1 MATIRLLFLSDF
13 TGIYWLMKYI
23 NNNLSVEKIKVK
35 DIAKKFGTPTYCYSY
50 KKLKDNINNF
60 KNNFKSFSPLIC
72 FAIKSNSN
80 VNLIKEISKLGLG
93 ADVVSIGELMMAL
106 KAGIEPKK
114 IVFSG
119 VGKTATEI
127 GFAIDKKILLI
138 NAESKS
144 EIVEIE
150 RIAKSKKITVNIG
163 IRLNPNTDAKT
174 LKQISTGKKENKF
187 GVDEKVFFD
196 LVNYVKLSKNI
207 KLKCLS
213 VHIGSQI
220 LDHKPYKK
228 MLNVI
233 GKIIKKSNYNFEFI
247 DLGGGMGISY
257 EKTNKKLNYQKY
269 NTAINKFLKNHKSKI
284 IFEPG
289 RSIVGNIGSL
299 ISKVIYIKENEKKD
313 FIILD
318 AAMNDLMRPA
328 LYGANHKTLP
338 VIKTNQ
344 VSKKVYEFVGPICE
358 STDKFT
364 TLKKFQKLKEK
375 DLIVMCDTGAYGMSL
390 SSNYNLRPKAAEILI
405 KGSKINVI
413 KKRQKLEELI

>member
-1 MATIRLLFLSDF
+1 
-13 TGIYWLMKYI
+13 MKYI
-23 NNNLSVEKIKVK
+23 KESLTIETIKVQ
-35 DIAKKFGTPTYCYSY
+35 DIAKKFGTPIYCYSY
-50 KKLKDNINNF
+50 KKLKENIKNF
-60 KNNFKSFSPLIC
+60 KSNFKSFSPLIC
-72 FAIKSNSN
+72 FAVKSNTN
-80 VNLIKEISKLGLG
+80 VNLIREIRKLGLG
-93 ADVVSIGELMMAL
+93 ADVVSMGELMMAL
-106 KAGIEPKK
+106 KAGVDPKK

-119 VGKTATEI
+119 VGKTYVEI
-127 GFAIDKKILLI
+127 SYAIDKKILLI

-144 EIVEIE
+144 EIIEIDK
-150 RIAKSKKITVNIG
+150 IARSKGETVNIG

-187 GVDEKVFFD
+187 GVDERTFLD
-196 LVNYVKLSKNI
+196 LVNFSKSSKYI

-220 LDHKPYKK
+220 LDHKPYVK
-228 MLNVI
+228 MLEVVGN
-233 GKIIKKSNYNFEFI
+233 IIKKSSHVFEYI

-257 EKTNKKLNYQKY
+257 ENNDIKLNYKKY
-269 NTAINKFLKNHKSKI
+269 NIAIKKFLKNHKSKI

-299 ISKVIYIKENEKKD
+299 ISKVVYIKENEKKD

-328 LYGANHKTLP
+328 LYGANHRTLP
-338 VIKTNQ
+338 VLKTNQ
-344 VSKKVYEFVGPICE
+344 VSKKTYDFVGPICE

-375 DLIVMCDTGAYGMSL
+375 DLIVMCDVGAYGMSL
-390 SSNYNLRPKAAEILI
+390 SSNYNVRPKPIELLI
-405 KGSKINVI
+405 KGSEIYVI
-413 KKRQKLEELI
+413 RKRQKLKDLI

>member
-1 MATIRLLFLSDF
+1 
-13 TGIYWLMKYI
+13 MKYI
-23 NNNLSVEKIKVK
+23 NKKLSIEKIKVE

-50 KKLKDNINNF
+50 KRLKDNINNF
-60 KNNFKSFSPLIC
+60 KNNFKSFSPLVC
-72 FAIKSNSN
+72 FAIKSNTN
-80 VNLIKEISKLGLG
+80 VNLIKEIRKLGLG
-93 ADVVSIGELMMAL
+93 ADVVSMGELMMAL
-106 KAGIEPKK
+106 KAGVNPKK

-119 VGKTATEI
+119 VGKTAKEI
-127 GFAIDKKILLI
+127 NYAIDKKILLI

-144 EIVEIE
+144 EIIEIE
-150 RIAKSKKITVNIG
+150 RIAKNKRKVVDIG

-187 GVDEKVFFD
+187 GVDEKIFFE
-196 LVNYVKLSKNI
+196 LINYTKLSKNI

-220 LDHKPYKK
+220 LDHQPYEK

-233 GKIIKKSNYNFEFI
+233 DKIIKKSNHNFEFI

-257 EKTNKKLNYQKY
+257 EENTKKLNYKKY
-269 NTAINKFLKNHKSKI
+269 NVAINKFLKKHKSKI

-289 RSIVGNIGSL
+289 RSIVGDIGSL
-299 ISKVIYIKENEKKD
+299 ISQVIYIKQNEKKD

-338 VIKTNQ
+338 ATKHSRL
-344 VSKKVYEFVGPICE
+344 SKKTYEFVGPICE

-375 DLIVMCDTGAYGMSL
+375 DLVVMCDTGAYGMSL

-405 KGSKINVI
+405 KGTKINVI
-413 KKRQKLEELI
+413 KKRQKLDQLI

>member
-1 MATIRLLFLSDF
+1 
-13 TGIYWLMKYI
+13 MKYI

-80 VNLIKEISKLGLG
+80 VNLIKEIRKLGFG
-93 ADVVSIGELMMAL
+93 ADVVSMGELMMAL
-106 KAGIEPKK
+106 KAGIKPKK

-269 NTAINKFLKNHKSKI
+269 NTAINKFLKDHKSKI

>member
-1 MATIRLLFLSDF
+1 
-13 TGIYWLMKYI
+13 MKYI
-23 NNNLSVEKIKVK
+23 NKNLSIEKVK
-35 DIAKKFGTPTYCYSY
+35 VNYIAKKFGTPVYCYSY
-50 KKLKDNINNF
+50 RKLSENIINF
-60 KNNFKSFSPLIC
+60 KKSFNSFAPLVC
-72 FAIKSNSN
+72 FAIKSNTN
-80 VNLIKEISKLGLG
+80 VNLIREIRKFGLG
-93 ADVVSIGELMMAL
+93 ADVVSMGELMMAL
-106 KAGIEPKK
+106 KAGIDPKK

-119 VGKTATEI
+119 VGKTSNEI
-127 GFAIDKKILLI
+127 SYAVDRKILLI

-144 EIVEIE
+144 EISEIE
-150 RIAKSKKITVNIG
+150 RIAKSKKKIVNIG

-187 GVDEKVFFD
+187 GVDEKTFFD
-196 LVNYVKLSKNI
+196 LVSYSKLSKNI
-207 KLKCLS
+207 NLKCLS

-220 LDHKPYKK
+220 LDHKPYEE
-228 MLNVI
+228 MLKVVD
-233 GKIIKKSNYNFEFI
+233 KVIKKSNHKFEFV

-257 EKTNKKLNYQKY
+257 EKNNKKLNYQKY
-269 NTAINKFLKNHKSKI
+269 NIAIKKFLKNHKSQI

-299 ISKVIYIKENEKKD
+299 ISKVIYIKENDKKD

-328 LYGANHKTLP
+328 LYGAHHRTLP
-338 VIKTNQ
+338 AIKTSQ

-375 DLIVMCDTGAYGMSL
+375 DLVVMCDVGAYGMSL
-390 SSNYNLRPKAAEILI
+390 SSNYNLRPKSTEILI

-413 KKRQKLEELI
+413 KKRQKLEDLI

>member
-1 MATIRLLFLSDF
+1 
-13 TGIYWLMKYI
+13 MKYS
-23 NNNLSVEKIKVK
+23 NKSLSIEKIKVQN
-35 DIAKKFGTPTYCYSY
+35 IAKKFGTPIYCYSY
-50 KKLKDNINNF
+50 KQLKENISNF
-60 KNNFKSFSPLIC
+60 KKNFKSFSPLIC
-72 FAIKSNSN
+72 FAIKSNTN
-80 VNLIKEISKLGLG
+80 VNLIREIRKFGLG
-93 ADVVSIGELMMAL
+93 ADVVSMGELMMAL
-106 KAGIEPKK
+106 KAGINPSK

-119 VGKTATEI
+119 VGKTSDEI
-127 GFAIDKKILLI
+127 SYAIDKKILLI

-144 EIVEIE
+144 EINEIE
-150 RIAKSKKITVNIG
+150 RIAKSKKKIVNIG

-187 GVDEKVFFD
+187 GVNEKIFFD
-196 LVNYVKLSKNI
+196 LVNYSKLSKNI
-207 KLKCLS
+207 NLKCLS

-220 LDHKPYKK
+220 LDHKPYEK
-228 MLNVI
+228 MLKVVDR
-233 GKIIKKSNYNFEFI
+233 IIKKSKYEFDFI

-257 EKTNKKLNYQKY
+257 EKNNKKLNYQKY
-269 NTAINKFLKNHKSKI
+269 NLSIKKFLKKHKSKI

-299 ISKVIYIKENEKKD
+299 ISKVIYIKENDNKD

-338 VIKTNQ
+338 AIKTNQ
-344 VSKKVYEFVGPICE
+344 TSKKVYEFVGPICE

-375 DLIVMCDTGAYGMSL
+375 DLVVMCDVGAYGMSL
-390 SSNYNLRPKAAEILI
+390 SSNYNVRPKPAEILI
-405 KGSKINVI
+405 RGSKINVI
-413 KKRQKLEELI
+413 KKRQKLEDLI

>member
-1 MATIRLLFLSDF
+1 
-13 TGIYWLMKYI
+13 MKYI
-23 NNNLSVEKIKVK
+23 NKNLTIEKIGVQ

-50 KKLKDNINNF
+50 KQLKENISNF
-60 KNNFKSFSPLIC
+60 KKNFSSFTPLIC
-72 FAIKSNSN
+72 FAVKSNTN
-80 VNLIKEISKLGLG
+80 VSIIKEIGKLGLG
-93 ADVVSIGELMMAL
+93 ADVVSMGELMVAL
-106 KAGIEPKK
+106 KAGIKPKK

-119 VGKTATEI
+119 VGKTSTEI
-127 GFAIDKKILLI
+127 SYAIDKKILLI

-144 EIVEIE
+144 EIIEIE
-150 RIAKSKKITVNIG
+150 KIAKSKKKNINIG

-187 GVDEKVFFD
+187 GVDEKTFFE
-196 LVNYVKLSKNI
+196 LVNYSKNSKNI
-207 KLKCLS
+207 NLKCLS

-220 LDHKPYKK
+220 LNYKPYEK
-228 MLNVI
+228 MLKVVD
-233 GKIIKKSNYNFEFI
+233 KIIKKSNYKFNFI

-257 EKTNKKLNYQKY
+257 ENNKKKLNYKKY
-269 NTAINKFLKNHKSKI
+269 NIAIKRFLKNHTSKI

-299 ISKVIYIKENEKKD
+299 ISKVIYIKENNTKD

-328 LYGANHKTLP
+328 LYGASHRTLP
-338 VIKTNQ
+338 AFKTNQ
-344 VSKKVYEFVGPICE
+344 ISQKTYDFVGPICE

-375 DLIVMCDTGAYGMSL
+375 DLIIMCDVGAYGMSL
-390 SSNYNLRPKAAEILI
+390 SSNYNVRPKPIEILI
-405 KGSKINVI
+405 KGSKINII
-413 KKRQKLEELI
+413 KKRQKLKDLI